1 MAAPTAGLHFTD
13 PVLDQL
19 AARGVRTTRLTLHV
33 SAGTFRPV
41 TVECVSD
48 HDMHNEHFAFDV
60 KALRDIVASA
70 ASGRP
75 LIPVGTT
82 SARVSESVYWLGV
95 RHILKQQGKSS
106 TGGASLRK
114 QGKSAQGGVAQGD
127 ANDTDN
133 DNGVVA
139 QDRGELRR
147 RRRLQGGGEGGMVL
161 GQWDAYALADE
172 ARRVGGGLP
181 TLGQAYGALI
191 SAAEASG
198 LDQVTGSTSLCIVP
212 GYVRWM
218 WMYVVGYLGLS
229 VVFCLLSGGS
239 LSHAH
244 THTHA
249 YT

>member
-13 PVLDQL
+13 PVLDKL

-95 RHILKQQGKSS
+95 RHILKQQGKIS
-106 TGGASLRK
+106 TGGASLRM
-114 QGKSAQGGVAQGD
+114 QGKSAQGGATQGD
-127 ANDTDN
+127 ATDTDTDN
-133 DNGVVA
+133 DNGGVA
-139 QDRGELRR
+139 QDRAELRR
-147 RRRLQGGGEGGMVL
+147 RRRLQGGGMVL

-198 LDQVTGSTSLCIVP
+198 LNQVTGSTSLCIVP

-218 WMYVVGYLGLS
+218 WMYVV
-229 VVFCLLSGGS
+229 FCFV
-239 LSHAH
+239 
-244 THTHA
+244 
-249 YT
+249 